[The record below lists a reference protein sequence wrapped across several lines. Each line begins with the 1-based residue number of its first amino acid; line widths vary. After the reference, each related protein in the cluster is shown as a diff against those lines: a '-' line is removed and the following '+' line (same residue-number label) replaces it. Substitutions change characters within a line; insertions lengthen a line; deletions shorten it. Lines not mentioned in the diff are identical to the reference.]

1 LGKDDIIDQLKR
13 ELDGLSKKLGDVEG
27 KLDELGEEV
36 REISREHAGDL
47 QGLIDEAR
55 EKAEKAKATAD
66 EVWVHVKDDLEL
78 TARTL
83 ENSVNYLLSHYRKR

>member
-1 LGKDDIIDQLKR
+1 MGKEDIIDQLKK

-78 TARTL
+78 TARAL
-83 ENSVNYLLSHYRKR
+83 KNSVNYFLSHYRKK

>member
-1 LGKDDIIDQLKR
+1 LGKDDIINQLKE
-13 ELDGLSKKLGDVEG
+13 ELDGLSSQLRDVEG
-27 KLDELGEEV
+27 KLNDLSEEV

-55 EKAEKAKATAD
+55 DKAEKAKATAD

-78 TARTL
+78 TARAL
-83 ENSVNYLLSHYRKR
+83 KNSVSYFLSHYRKK